1 MQHREPSHTSA
12 APSAPLRRH
21 HHLSLSIRP
30 LSSEHCASR
39 PLPVG
44 VKSWSRLVLIL
55 DVVHPPTPRRQTATT
70 AAPRI
75 TAFHFTMDRTPS
87 PPRRVHTPPAPLH
100 GDDWEPF
107 SPRRSSRVAA
117 KRRLHLEQ
125 TDPARTPRT
134 RRDVTPPASSRKTI
148 ARTSNFT
155 LSPPTSPATSPKR
168 TPHSTRRALF
178 RASEALDSD
187 SDQARITSGSRF
199 LASMAPGMLPTPAK
213 TPRKRVLHSE
223 SIKSTARVLF
233 APRPTVEEATPR
245 KARKYSKNVF
255 SLNSFEEEAESSKI
269 EIYTDSKERIPTA
282 DEDDDEE
289 NPFVIKKGKG
299 KAKSKVRAKPTPQRK
314 KDAKAEEME
323 EAVNREEGM
332 IFLFRGKKVFRKFHD
347 DNPSD
352 APTGEDEEASA
363 DDFQLLRAAG
373 PEARRPLTRSSIKPK
388 LLFQEEIRQRKLENG
403 EFTED
408 EEEATTDIETP
419 VATPSRGKGKMIM
432 SIADSLQ
439 EATPPPTVRKI
450 KRGMFTLSVPSTSST
465 NYLQKSPSMAGR
477 ASSLHT
483 APAALRAEPSAA
495 AHRLCARWR
504 RRLAVSTPHRPCPLT
519 ASNGFQSVLDFR
531 LHRVLDSCSMYQP
544 QRLRLCVLARSH
556 SVS

>member
-1 MQHREPSHTSA
+1 
-12 APSAPLRRH
+12 
-21 HHLSLSIRP
+21 
-30 LSSEHCASR
+30 
-39 PLPVG
+39 
-44 VKSWSRLVLIL
+44 
-55 DVVHPPTPRRQTATT
+55 
-70 AAPRI
+70 
-75 TAFHFTMDRTPS
+75 
-87 PPRRVHTPPAPLH
+87 
-100 GDDWEPF
+100 
-107 SPRRSSRVAA
+107 
-117 KRRLHLEQ
+117 
-125 TDPARTPRT
+125 
-134 RRDVTPPASSRKTI
+134 
-148 ARTSNFT
+148 
-155 LSPPTSPATSPKR
+155 
-168 TPHSTRRALF
+168 
-178 RASEALDSD
+178 
-187 SDQARITSGSRF
+187 
-199 LASMAPGMLPTPAK
+199 MLPTPAK
-213 TPRKRVLHSE
+213 TPRKRLLHSE

-245 KARKYSKNVF
+245 KARKYSKNLF

-314 KDAKAEEME
+314 KDAKAEEMD

-352 APTGEDEEASA
+352 APTEEDEEASA
-363 DDFQLLRAAG
+363 DDLQLLRAAG

-419 VATPSRGKGKMIM
+419 VATPSRGKGKMVM

-450 KRGMFTLSVPSTSST
+450 KREISFDGWSRVKSAHSSGSSSHGA
-465 NYLQKSPSMAGR
+465 KRSGSPLVR
-477 ASSLHT
+477 
-483 APAALRAEPSAA
+483 EVDKK
-495 AHRLCARWR
+495 ARI
-504 RRLAVSTPHRPCPLT
+504 
-519 ASNGFQSVLDFR
+519 
-531 LHRVLDSCSMYQP
+531 
-544 QRLRLCVLARSH
+544 RS
-556 SVS
+556 

>member
-1 MQHREPSHTSA
+1 
-12 APSAPLRRH
+12 
-21 HHLSLSIRP
+21 
-30 LSSEHCASR
+30 
-39 PLPVG
+39 
-44 VKSWSRLVLIL
+44 
-55 DVVHPPTPRRQTATT
+55 
-70 AAPRI
+70 
-75 TAFHFTMDRTPS
+75 MDRTP
-87 PPRRVHTPPAPLH
+87 PPARRVHTPPAPLH

-117 KRRLHLEQ
+117 RRGLHLEQ
-125 TDPARTPRT
+125 TDPARTPRS
-134 RRDVTPPASSRKTI
+134 RRDVTPPASSRKAV

-155 LSPPTSPATSPKR
+155 LSPPTSPATSPNR

-178 RASEALDSD
+178 RAEPALGSD
-187 SDQARITSGSRF
+187 SDQPRTTSGSRF

-233 APRPTVEEATPR
+233 PSRPATIEEVTPR
-245 KARKYSKNVF
+245 KARKFTKNVY
-255 SLNSFEEEAESSKI
+255 SLNSFEEAGESSKI

-299 KAKSKVRAKPTPQRK
+299 KSKAKAKAKAKPAPQQK

-352 APTGEDEEASA
+352 APTEGDDEASG
-363 DDFQLLRAAG
+363 DELQLLRAAG

-388 LLFQEEIRQRKLENG
+388 LLFQDEIRQRRLENG
-403 EFTED
+403 EVTED
-408 EEEATTDIETP
+408 EEEAVTDIETP

-439 EATPPPTVRKI
+439 EATPPPTVRKV
-450 KRGMFTLSVPSTSST
+450 KREISFDAWSRVKSAHSSGSSSRGAKRSGSPLVREVDKKARSEHSTSSM
-465 NYLQKSPSMAGR
+465 SI
-477 ASSLHT
+477 
-483 APAALRAEPSAA
+483 
-495 AHRLCARWR
+495 
-504 RRLAVSTPHRPCPLT
+504 
-519 ASNGFQSVLDFR
+519 
-531 LHRVLDSCSMYQP
+531 DSI
-544 QRLRLCVLARSH
+544 
-556 SVS
+556 